1 MAFYYL
7 RAGLSSFSLI
17 VCKAKV
23 INPQKHPLM
32 SKNLSRLIQ
41 NGWELEAIKSVMA
54 DEKLDLNQI
63 DASGAPPLYW
73 ALDGNKEDIAL
84 WLIEENAVVG
94 TEELYASAQ
103 RACPQAFQKLLKKGI
118 AFDEPFRV
126 GHFTPLLAA
135 VSEAP
140 YVMRKSME
148 VYKNVDGQQVRVSDP
163 AEIEKIAGP
172 DRYTYYLKI
181 IKQLLEAGADP
192 NYAEPKNKQ
201 HSLIFIGERGG
212 FEIAEMLIKA
222 GAKVNFQDNFG
233 LTPLH
238 WAARRG
244 HFDVLKLYVEQ
255 EADLNVQED
264 YGFTPLH
271 EAAENKRAEI
281 VSYLIEKGADTSI
294 GLLKKFDRYHQ
305 GDTAEEVARK
315 IGMDRNFL
323 QLFRN

>member
-1 MAFYYL
+1 
-7 RAGLSSFSLI
+7 
-17 VCKAKV
+17 
-23 INPQKHPLM
+23 M
-32 SKNLSRLIQ
+32 SKNLSKLIQ
-41 NGWELEAIKSVMA
+41 NGWELEAIKSVVA
-54 DEKLDLNQI
+54 EEKLDLNEK
-63 DASGAPPLYW
+63 DANGASPLYW

-84 WLIEENAVVG
+84 WLIEENANAG
-94 TEELYASAQ
+94 TEELYAAAQ
-103 RACPQAFQKLLKKGI
+103 RACPQAFEKLLKKGI
-118 AFDEPFRV
+118 AFDEPFVV
-126 GHFTPLLAA
+126 GQFTPLLAA

-140 YVMRKSME
+140 YVIRKNME
-148 VYKNVDGQQVRVSDP
+148 VYKNVDGQKVRVSDSV
-163 AEIEKIAGP
+163 EIEKIAGP
-172 DRYTYYLKI
+172 DRYTYYLRI
-181 IKQLLEAGADP
+181 IKELLDVGADP

-201 HSLIFIGERGG
+201 HSLIFVGERGG
-212 FEIAEMLIKA
+212 FEIAEILIKA

-244 HFDVLKLYVEQ
+244 HLDIVKLYVEHG
-255 EADLNVQED
+255 ADLNAQED

-281 VSYLIEKGADTSI
+281 VSYLIEKGADASI
-294 GLLKKFDRYHQ
+294 GLLKNFDRYQQ